1 MRSVL
6 APLLASALLLASSR
20 PALAQTSGAGSP
32 ARTIAVTVDDLPLA
46 GPHPDGARCDA
57 DYARSLTDRL
67 VGALVQEGVPAI
79 GFVNE
84 SAPCPDVRDAVLR
97 QWLDAGLELGNH
109 TYGHVDI
116 NAVSVDSFGVHVER
130 GERAT
135 RALLAEAGQTLRYFR
150 HPYLHT
156 GDTPE
161 KRAALDSLLAARG
174 YTVAPVTVD
183 SDEWMW
189 AHAYAA
195 ALARGDT
202 AIQARL
208 RTEYLDWIEGV
219 TAHFEAR
226 SVAVVGREIP
236 QILLI
241 HANALAADTAAEL
254 ARRLR
259 ARGYRFVSLS
269 DALADPAYRRPDPYV
284 GPRGISW
291 LHRWADEIVWEPDA
305 PDWVDAYR
313 RRDG

>member
-1 MRSVL
+1 MRVL
-6 APLLASALLLASSR
+6 LSLLLAVSA
-20 PALAQTSGAGSP
+20 PALAQD
-32 ARTIAVTVDDLPLA
+32 RTIAVTVDDLPLA
-46 GPHPDGARCDA
+46 GRHPDGARCDA
-57 DYARSLTDRL
+57 AYARAFTDRL
-67 VGALVQEGVPAI
+67 VGALAAEDVPAI

-130 GERAT
+130 GERVT
-135 RALLAEAGQTLRYFR
+135 RGLLAERGQTLRYFR

-156 GDTPE
+156 GDTPA

-189 AHAYAA
+189 AHAYAR
-195 ALARGDT
+195 ALDRGDAAT
-202 AIQARL
+202 QARL
-208 RTEYLDWIEGV
+208 RSEYLDWIEDV
-219 TAHFEAR
+219 TAHFEER

-241 HANALAADTAAEL
+241 HANALAADTFAEL
-254 ARRLR
+254 ADRLR
-259 ARGYRFVSLS
+259 ARGYRFVSLA
-269 DALADPAYRRPDPYV
+269 DALVDPAYRQPDPYV
-284 GPRGISW
+284 GPWGISW

-305 PDWVDAYR
+305 PAWVDAYR
-313 RRDG
+313 RDG